1 MVADIETI
9 QLYPRDYMEGSISD
23 SCKIPKKQHF
33 PYAASFMV
41 VDPESEIKLDKVDI
55 CHYFSRDYSYTK
67 NDFYVQSEQL
77 LRAFVKGI
85 IREGRKVRKTP
96 IVYFHNMARFD
107 GIIMAEHLSRHY
119 DEWKVIPN
127 MRNGVMYEVTVY
139 KKPTIMPKNG
149 SGAILLF
156 RLRCSLLILPL
167 SLNKL
172 AMDLCPELKGKE
184 IMDHSAVTLESLN
197 DGVACEKYKSYLAQ
211 DVFLLAN
218 IMKRLQH
225 SLHAYLL
232 SSLLVVLLEK
242 ICTRVQFIG

>member
-1 MVADIETI
+1 
-9 QLYPRDYMEGSISD
+9 
-23 SCKIPKKQHF
+23 
-33 PYAASFMV
+33 
-41 VDPESEIKLDKVDI
+41 
-55 CHYFSRDYSYTK
+55 
-67 NDFYVQSEQL
+67 
-77 LRAFVKGI
+77 
-85 IREGRKVRKTP
+85 
-96 IVYFHNMARFD
+96 
-107 GIIMAEHLSRHY
+107 
-119 DEWKVIPN
+119 

-149 SGAILLF
+149 SGARLLF